1 MSRQPYRSEMGMISD
16 VLQVAKECGREGTII
31 TTIARRAN
39 LSHYAATDKCHKLI
53 GFGLMEA
60 RSDKRSNFFIIT
72 EKGIQFYEELQRFT
86 ETMQEI
92 RVRY

>member
-1 MSRQPYRSEMGMISD
+1 MSRQPYRSEMGRISD
-16 VLQVAKECGREGTII
+16 VLQVAKECGREGAII